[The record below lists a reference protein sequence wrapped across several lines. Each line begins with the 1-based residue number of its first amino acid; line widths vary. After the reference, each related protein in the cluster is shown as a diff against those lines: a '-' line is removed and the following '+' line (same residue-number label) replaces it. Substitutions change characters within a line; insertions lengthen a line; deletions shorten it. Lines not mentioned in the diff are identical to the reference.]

1 MNIIPIEDIEYLTQ
15 QSSGR
20 INMVLA
26 GMTALMNDTDNKVET
41 LESQGWFKR
50 MIKTV
55 TGRNKA
61 TREEIKRN
69 HDKLNA
75 YMSEAIAE
83 LYNRNC
89 IDERVMMSLG
99 IQLNELYA
107 DHIQLKKMLGAFVC
121 KLNAKIDS
129 IDNSFMLLAEINQDV
144 YTGASIL
151 SICKIISQFDSGI
164 LGNKRKLDIIKK
176 SIRNQDI
183 ITDDKMSLVEILTNV
198 LEVPADEIGQ
208 FYLEIGTIRGNF
220 LADIILHT
228 IEKYHFV
235 SDLERKLINKDDL
248 IEEVI
253 LEEKVDTS
261 ASLSLDEI
269 YDYFVDSKVDVMNG
283 LIPIAEIQMDAKE
296 NEAEKLFTFY
306 KLGEAF
312 ELFRTLADKGNVR
325 AMYFLARY
333 YSEEYNGRCKDESE
347 EERWLRQG
355 KKGGGLLASIRLLK
369 FLPWNSEE
377 AQSIIEQYV
386 EPLKNLAKTGDI
398 YAQSELAY
406 LYYTGIGVE
415 QDSTLAL
422 KWWTQ
427 AADAGDWYSAYLM
440 KAFYALGKN
449 VRQDFNKAIEFLKNG
464 AERGCVKLE
473 YELAKAYYQDEYG
486 QCDFVE
492 AMKWFKKA
500 YEGGLGDA
508 ACKLGQMYRL
518 GQGVEVDLDE
528 SFRWMTKSAEK
539 GSTEGYYYLG
549 ECYECGYGTSIDF
562 DKAKEWHLKA
572 AQNREVLSMSS
583 LCLIEQQLG
592 NYDEAIR
599 WIEKALEMDLS
610 SDMRELFEALNFNVK
625 SLRDSM
631 KKFEEQDDRG

>member
-1 MNIIPIEDIEYLTQ
+1 MNMIPIEDIEYLTQ

-55 TGRNKA
+55 TGRNKV

-144 YTGASIL
+144 YASASIL

-164 LGNKRKLDIIKK
+164 LENKRKLDIIKK

-183 ITDDKMSLVEILTNV
+183 ITDDKMSLIEILTNI
-198 LEVPADEIGQ
+198 LEIPVDEIGQ
-208 FYLEIGTIRGNF
+208 FYLELGTIRGNF
-220 LADIILHT
+220 LADIVLHT
-228 IEKYHFV
+228 IEKYHFA
-235 SDLERKLINKDDL
+235 SELERKLINKNDL
-248 IEEVI
+248 IEEVL
-253 LEEKVDTS
+253 LEEKLETD
-261 ASLSLDEI
+261 ALLSLDEI
-269 YDYFVDSKVDVMNG
+269 YDYFVDSKIDVMNG
-283 LIPIAEIQMDAKE
+283 LIPIAEIQMDSKE
-296 NEAEKLFTFY
+296 NEAEKLFEFY
-306 KLGEAF
+306 KLEEAL
-312 ELFRTLADKGNVR
+312 ELFTTLADKGNVR

-333 YSEEYNGRCKDESE
+333 YGEEYNGRCKDESE
-347 EERWLRQG
+347 EERWLREG
-355 KKGGGLLASIRLLK
+355 EKGGGLLASIRLLK
-369 FLPWNSEE
+369 FLPWNSDE

-386 EPLKNLAKTGDI
+386 EPLKSLAETGDI

-406 LYYTGIGVE
+406 LYYIGTGVE
-415 QDSTLAL
+415 QNSTLAL

-427 AADAGDWYSAYLM
+427 AADAGDWHSAHLM
-440 KAFYALGKN
+440 SIFYTLGKN
-449 VRQDFNKAIEFLKNG
+449 VEQDFNKAIEYLKHG
-464 AERGCVKLE
+464 AERGCIKLE
-473 YELAKAYYQDEYG
+473 YKLAEAYYQDEYG
-486 QCDFVE
+486 QCDYVE

-508 ACKLGQMYRL
+508 AYKLGLIYRL
-518 GQGVEVDLDE
+518 GQGVKVDLDKCFE
-528 SFRWMTKSAEK
+528 WMKKSATT

-549 ECYECGYGTSIDF
+549 ECYECGYGTSVDY
-562 DKAKEWHLKA
+562 DKAKEWYLKA
-572 AQNREVLSMSS
+572 AQNQHVFSMAS
-583 LCLIEQQLG
+583 LCHIEQKLR
-592 NYDEAIR
+592 NYDEAII
-599 WIEKALEMDLS
+599 WTEKALAMDLS
-610 SDMRELFEALNFNVK
+610 SNMRELFEALNFNVK

-631 KKFEEQDDRG
+631 KKFEEQGDRG